1 MTARPLSGDF
11 RELQEIRTSCDH
23 QVSPFKETNRCAGGG
38 ESTQAAQRRA
48 VELNPNFAAPHG

>member
-1 MTARPLSGDF
+1 MTAGPLSGDF
-11 RELQEIRTSCDH
+11 PEPQGIRTSCDH
-23 QVSPFKETNRCAGGG
+23 QVSPFKEPNRCACGG